1 VIAFFQWR
9 IKFPPA
15 CNKTSK
21 YKLQELITD
30 RVEWI
35 NDHRVN
41 VEEQV
46 KSTPHDV
53 NDRWYQ
59 RYKLNTD
66 SNKPSLIK
74 SFHQIGMQD
83 PFPNEKEDQSRELS
97 DTDDV
102 YPPYKYIEGVSPN
115 VIFIPCNKVLFK
127 LMRACIGMQ
136 FE

>member
-1 VIAFFQWR
+1 MIAFFQWR

-15 CNKTSK
+15 CTKTSK

-35 NDHRVN
+35 NDHRIN

-46 KSTPHDV
+46 KSTPYDV

-59 RYKLNTD
+59 RYKITND

-74 SFHQIGMQD
+74 SFYQIGMQD

-97 DTDDV
+97 DADDV
-102 YPPYKYIEGVSPN
+102 YPAYKYIEGVSPN
-115 VIFIPCNKVLFK
+115 TVFIPCNKVLFK
-127 LMRACIGMQ
+127 LMRACIGI
-136 FE
+136 